1 VGEVVNAP
9 LAPPGPEAPRAV
21 AEPLERVIH
30 GIVIRDDHAWLKAAN
45 WRDVLKDASALPG
58 NIRAH
63 LEAENAY
70 AAKLLAPLLPLAG
83 ELRAELRA
91 RIEDEDATAP
101 VPDGPFVYYR
111 FWRRGAQHGCVARRK
126 RTGGEEEVLVDGEE
140 LAKGK
145 PFFQLGPSSHSPDHR
160 LLAYAV
166 DETGSEFFTIRV
178 RDLDAR
184 RDLSD
189 IVPNMRADAVL
200 NARGDPVVWAADG
213 GSFFY
218 ARLDANHR
226 ARSIFRHLVGT
237 AAEGDEPVFEE
248 EMPGCFVSVHRE
260 REGGHASIAVRDH
273 ETSEAWILD
282 LKEPGAPPRL
292 VAARQAG
299 IRYEIEIG
307 RDRVFIRTNRDGAQD
322 FKIVEAPL
330 AAPEPASW
338 RDVVPYRPGIMV
350 LQHAIFARHLVW
362 LEREEGLPRLKIR
375 ELAGGA
381 EHALAF
387 AEEAYALSLDAGEE
401 FDTDILRFTLSS
413 PARPAETYDYD
424 MASRERVLVKNQ
436 LVPSGHDPDAY
447 VVRRLFADAQDGEKV
462 PVTLLHRRDLA
473 RDGSAPCLLYAYGAY
488 GSAVPANFIP
498 HRLSLVDRGM
508 VYAIAHVRGGTEKGW
523 GWYLQGKRGRKENS
537 FSDYLSVARLLIEQ
551 RYTSAGRIV
560 ANGRSA
566 GGMLMGVA
574 ANRAPELFAG
584 IVTEVPFVDV
594 LSTMLDA
601 DLPLTPAEWP
611 EWGNP
616 ILSEADLRTILA
628 YSPVDNVGP
637 RPYPAILAIAGLSDP
652 RVTYWEPAKWV
663 AKLRANSLSGKP
675 VLLRTD
681 MSGGHMGAPG
691 RFDRLSEFALT
702 YAFALSTV
710 GLAGPL
716 I

>member
-1 VGEVVNAP
+1 
-9 LAPPGPEAPRAV
+9 
-21 AEPLERVIH
+21 
-30 GIVIRDDHAWLKAAN
+30 
-45 WRDVLKDASALPG
+45 
-58 NIRAH
+58 
-63 LEAENAY
+63 
-70 AAKLLAPLLPLAG
+70 
-83 ELRAELRA
+83 
-91 RIEDEDATAP
+91 
-101 VPDGPFVYYR
+101 
-111 FWRRGAQHGCVARRK
+111 
-126 RTGGEEEVLVDGEE
+126 
-140 LAKGK
+140 
-145 PFFQLGPSSHSPDHR
+145 
-160 LLAYAV
+160 
-166 DETGSEFFTIRV
+166 
-178 RDLDAR
+178 
-184 RDLSD
+184 
-189 IVPNMRADAVL
+189 
-200 NARGDPVVWAADG
+200 
-213 GSFFY
+213 SFFY
-218 ARLDANHR
+218 TRLDANHR

-237 AAEGDEPVFEE
+237 AAEADEPVFEE

-307 RDRVFIRTNRDGAQD
+307 RDRLFIRTNRDGAQD

-387 AEEAYALSLDAGEE
+387 AQEAYALSLDAGEE

-424 MASRERVLVKNQ
+424 MASRERVLVKRQ

-447 VVRRLFADAQDGEKV
+447 VVRRLFADAQDGQKV

-523 GWYLQGKRGRKENS
+523 GWYLQGKRAKKENS
-537 FSDYLSVARLLIEQ
+537 FSDYLSVARLLVDE

-616 ILSEADLRTILA
+616 ISSESDLRTILA

-637 RPYPAILAIAGLSDP
+637 RPYPAILAVAGLSDP